1 MFNALPLAWCFVL
14 RASSF
19 VLSLSA
25 VCVFFFLFFALL
37 LGLIAFPFHF
47 MWGGW
52 IAGMVL
58 HQSNHRNL
66 LSLLISNAVCIVICL
81 FRIPKPSN
89 LYSSFLHSFQSA
101 TVASLITCERSDS
114 ARAARWS
121 STTPSRTSS
130 EYARALY
137 KNISSSCSY
146 VFVSVAEWMLH
157 AIVCLWQQAIRW

>member
-52 IAGMVL
+52 ITGMVL

-89 LYSSFLHSFQSA
+89 LYLSFLHSFQSA

-146 VFVSVAEWMLH
+146 VFVAVSE
-157 AIVCLWQQAIRW
+157 